1 MREGLSED
9 EDKAWDVLASQLLD
23 EGVRGRVPF
32 RTFAVR
38 IGKGLDLY
46 ETYLRLYRRACEA
59 VLGSEGARLVE
70 EDVDEGR
77 REARVD
83 YNLAMTRDV
92 MVIAPRLAEGE
103 AVTVVGEDGVRKTLG
118 KLAVNGTVLAGTA
131 LVKSQEEWDALR
143 AEPEQVLE
151 ILGRIG
157 VPTIQAPSLL

>member
-9 EDKAWDVLASQLLD
+9 EDKAWGVLAGGLLD
-23 EGVRGRVPF
+23 DGVRGRVPF
-32 RTFAVR
+32 RTFAER
-38 IGKGLDLY
+38 IGKGVDLAEVY
-46 ETYLRLYRRACEA
+46 RRLYRRACEA
-59 VLGSEGARLVE
+59 VLGSEAARLVG
-70 EDVDEGR
+70 EDARAGV

-92 MVIAPRLAEGE
+92 MVIAPRVAEGE
-103 AVTVVGEDGVRKTLG
+103 AVTAAGEDGARTTLG

-143 AEPEQVLE
+143 AEPEQLLD

-157 VPTIQAPSLL
+157 VPTIHAPSLL